1 MATVN
6 NDQSLAVL
14 VKLQLSGVSSCVSLS
29 EAKRLG
35 DPGQDQQASP
45 QDQDQ
50 AKPPTDVLFYLSA

>member
-1 MATVN
+1 MATVI
-6 NDQSLAVL
+6 NDQSLTVL
-14 VKLQLSGVSSCVSLS
+14 VELQLSGVSSCVSLS
-29 EAKRLG
+29 EAKLLG